1 VQICVL
7 CCVTVG
13 TPAMCIANQQTAAKF
28 FLSHNLQEDK
38 VPSYANVYITMRDFV
53 FQNLSMNC
61 YSVCDVT
68 QVIVT

>member
-1 VQICVL
+1 MSYAL
-7 CCVTVG
+7 LLRE
-13 TPAMCIANQQTAAKF
+13 PLAYYLLQTTLVAAKF
-28 FLSHNLQEDK
+28 FLSHNIQEDK
-38 VPSYANVYITMRDFV
+38 VLSYANVYITMRDFV

>member
-1 VQICVL
+1 VSYAVLLREPLACVE
-7 CCVTVG
+7 
-13 TPAMCIANQQTAAKF
+13 QTTLVAAKF

-38 VPSYANVYITMRDFV
+38 VPSSANVYIKMRDFV
-53 FQNLSMNC
+53 FHNLSMNC